1 MSITGKQDDR
11 EWLIDKI
18 FELGFEVGYK
28 NHSEVGWVLREYN
41 ALVKEAL
48 NLGIKSPET
57 YYYEGKI
64 KGKASRDRG
73 VVGHKNL
80 EKGAQGRVVV
90 SDKDEAPYD
99 IPDDSGPDYFF
110 KKPNL
115 VGIPQLIKKIRMVK
129 IPKFLDGFKLFG
141 RK

>member
-1 MSITGKQDDR
+1 MDKER
-11 EWLIDKI
+11 LINKI
-18 FELGFEVGYK
+18 SELGFEVGYK
-28 NHSEVGWVLREYN
+28 NHSEIGWVLREYN
-41 ALVKEAL
+41 ALIKEAL

-57 YYYEGKI
+57 YYYDGKI

-80 EKGAQGRVVV
+80 ENEAQGRVVV

-99 IPDDSGPDYFF
+99 LPAESWPDNFL

-115 VGIPQLIKKIRMVK
+115 DGIPQLIEKIRMLE
-129 IPKFLDGFKLFG
+129 IPKFLDGFRFFS